1 MLDRDMQALARF
13 QSSTPGIADH
23 CIFQL
28 ENVVDQLT
36 DLAKTRDGI
45 REIRLHRE
53 SIKQSLI
60 KLHDIYLEFSN
71 GHA

>member
-1 MLDRDMQALARF
+1 MSDRDMEALARF
-13 QSSTPGIADH
+13 QHSTPGLADH